1 VKLVL
6 FFAAFLEPLSEGIDG
21 EERAPELSDDCLRVV
36 EVLGPR
42 SGVSGGRILADFG
55 GSPEPAPDFLR
66 IGGRAF
72 D

>member
-6 FFAAFLEPLSEGIDG
+6 FFAAFLEPFSEGIDG
-21 EERAPELSDDCLRVV
+21 EERAPELSDDCLRVAV
-36 EVLGPR
+36 VLGAR
-42 SGVSGGRILADFG
+42 SAVTGGRIFADFG
-55 GSPEPAPDFLR
+55 GSPEPVRNFLR